1 MLVIY
6 GNYVKT
12 GHIRMECIDLAPTIL
27 DILGLQV
34 PEYMDG
40 RVIDIL
46 EKNEEG
52 AKTDLGSAFVQTVQN
67 NAHQT

>member
-1 MLVIY
+1 MAFL
-6 GNYVKT
+6 NF
-12 GHIRMECIDLAPTIL
+12 
-27 DILGLQV
+27 ILGLQV

-40 RVIDIL
+40 SVIDIL

>member
-1 MLVIY
+1 MKVHRSWTSYKPVLMAFL
-6 GNYVKT
+6 NF
-12 GHIRMECIDLAPTIL
+12 
-27 DILGLQV
+27 ILGLQV

-40 RVIDIL
+40 SVIDIL